1 MYAYPKIAAG
11 SLLGGGTVTLAKST
25 VRVFSQK
32 VSIDAQPTLK
42 LALMADERQRSRY
55 HYRAQ
60 SAITDMPAWQLAN
73 TVANVAMDAATDAVE
88 IYLQLPR
95 GTVLHHNDR
104 LGGEDHSEVLQIIAR
119 PEPVLTVRS
128 GTALGLTRAAYH
140 LGNRHVPVE
149 IGSDYLRLAADSV
162 LEAMLRSLGVQV
174 ASEIMPFQPE
184 AGAYGH
190 HH

>member
-1 MYAYPKIAAG
+1 M
-11 SLLGGGTVTLAKST
+11 AKST

-73 TVANVAMDAATDAVE
+73 AVANAEADAVE
-88 IYLQLPR
+88 VYLQLPR
-95 GTVLHHNDR
+95 GTVLHHDDR
-104 LGGEDHSEVLQIIAR
+104 LGGEDHNEVLQIIAR

-128 GTALGLTRAAYH
+128 DTALGITQAAYH

-174 ASEIMPFQPE
+174 VSEIMPFQPE